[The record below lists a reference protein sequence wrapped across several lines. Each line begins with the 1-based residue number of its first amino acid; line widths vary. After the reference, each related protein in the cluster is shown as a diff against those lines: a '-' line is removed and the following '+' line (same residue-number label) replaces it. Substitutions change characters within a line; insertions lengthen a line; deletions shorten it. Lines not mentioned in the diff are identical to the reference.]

1 MLTGMINATFGDAL
15 IFGKSILTDMRSI
28 RRDLGMCPQHNILW
42 DNLTVT
48 EHMYAFGRLRGI
60 KPFKHL
66 KARVTTL
73 IEEVDTIIM
82 CTRKKK
88 QLRNYFIFEGG
99 SMG

>member
-1 MLTGMINATFGDAL
+1 MQVINMLTGMIKATFGDAL
-15 IFGKSILTDMRSI
+15 VFGKSILTDMRSI

-66 KARVTTL
+66 EARVTTL
-73 IEEVDTIIM
+73 IKEVDIIIICVLKM
-82 CTRKKK
+82 KTEK
-88 QLRNYFIFEGG
+88 LLH
-99 SMG
+99 S